1 MKIIFLSRYSSKL
14 SGIQLG
20 LSSLITGVVSVV
32 VLVSGVSL
40 WAGFQFGKASD
51 QQAQGLSAEA
61 MQSIFSQERRELDDL
76 QARTQ
81 EHLDALALRMGSM
94 QAHVLRL
101 DALGERL
108 TQLGKLDNGEFN
120 FDEEPPLGGRSGAE
134 AADQGQTAPDL
145 LTDLERLAGLIEDR
159 EQKLSILEDLIMNRR
174 LQREVYPAGRPVKSG
189 WISSYYGKRTD
200 PFTGKK
206 AMHKGVDFAGRMG
219 SDVIAVAAGVV
230 TRVGAQAGYGEL
242 VEIHHGNG
250 YATRYAHNSK
260 VLVDEGERVTQG
272 QTIAKMGSSGRSTG
286 PHVHFEVLRNGRMV
300 NPASYVQASR

>member
-1 MKIIFLSRYSSKL
+1 MKILFLTRYSSRLSSIQFGL
-14 SGIQLG
+14 SG
-20 LSSLITGVVSVV
+20 LIVSVV
-32 VLVSGVSL
+32 SALALVAGVSS
-40 WAGFQFGKASD
+40 WVGFQFGYD
-51 QQAQGLSAEA
+51 RQAQGLSAEA
-61 MQSIFSQERRELDDL
+61 MQSIFEQERRELEDL

-108 TQLGKLDNGEFN
+108 TQLGNLDNGEFN
-120 FDEEPPLGGRSGAE
+120 FDEPPPLGGRSGVE
-134 AADQGQTAPDL
+134 IADPGQTAPDL
-145 LTDLERLAGLIEDR
+145 LTDLESMAYLIEDR
-159 EQKLSILEDLIMNRR
+159 ERKLSVLEDLIMTRK

-206 AMHKGVDFAGRMG
+206 AMHKGVDFAGRKG

-230 TRVGAQAGYGEL
+230 TRVGSQAGYGEL

-260 VLVDEGERVTQG
+260 VLVREGARVTQG
-272 QTIAKMGSSGRSTG
+272 ETIAKMGSSGRSTG
-286 PHVHFEVLRNGRMV
+286 PHVHFEVLRNGKTV
-300 NPASYVQASR
+300 NPDKYVRASR

>member
-1 MKIIFLSRYSSKL
+1 ME
-14 SGIQLG
+14 
-20 LSSLITGVVSVV
+20 
-32 VLVSGVSL
+32 
-40 WAGFQFGKASD
+40 
-51 QQAQGLSAEA
+51 AQGLSTDVI
-61 MQSIFSQERRELDDL
+61 QSIFAQERRELDNL

-94 QAHVLRL
+94 QARVLRL

-108 TQLGKLDNGEFN
+108 TELGQLDNGEFN

-134 AADQGQTAPDL
+134 VADQGQTAPDL
-145 LTDLERLAGLIEDR
+145 LTDLELLAGLIEDR
-159 EQKLSILEDLIMNRR
+159 ERKLSILEYLIMNRK

-206 AMHKGVDFAGRMG
+206 AMHKGVDFAGRKG

-230 TRVGAQAGYGEL
+230 TKVGAQAGYGEL
-242 VEIHHGNG
+242 VEIQHGSG
-250 YATRYAHNSK
+250 YVTRYAHNAE
-260 VLVDEGERVTQG
+260 VLVKAGERVTQG

-286 PHVHFEVLRNGRMV
+286 PHVHFEVLRNGKTV
-300 NPASYVQASR
+300 NPARYVQASR